1 MVFDSERGAVLLS
14 GTRMR
19 LVSPPMRA
27 LLLGLALTLIV
38 APLHAGPHRGTRD
51 MRDQII
57 ALEGQWKKAAL
68 SNDIAA
74 MDHLLSDDYL
84 GITASGQVVTKPQQ
98 LDRMRSHDFEITSL
112 TVSDV
117 KIKLISQHAAIVTS
131 LAQVEGTN
139 DGRPLHGAF
148 RYTRV
153 YQRVPNDGWR
163 ITSFE
168 ATRVPHRLAT
178 AQAQAQPEPQ

>member
-1 MVFDSERGAVLLS
+1 MAA
-14 GTRMR
+14 
-19 LVSPPMRA
+19 A
-27 LLLGLALTLIV
+27 LFAL
-38 APLHAGPHRGTRD
+38 PLYAGPHRGARN

-57 ALEGQWKKAAL
+57 ALEARWKQAAL
-68 SNDIAA
+68 TNDVEA

-84 GITASGQVVTKPQQ
+84 GITAGGQVVTKPQQ
-98 LDRMRSHDFEITSL
+98 LNRMRTHNFAITSL

-117 KIKLISQHAAIVTS
+117 KIKLISEHAAIVTS

-168 ATRVPHRLAT
+168 ATRVPHHLDSA
-178 AQAQAQPEPQ
+178 AAQPDTPSR